1 MNFRKVVWILII
13 LLIIVTIW
21 EIISLKENYKKIA
34 DTKSDDDDTIT
45 KRLEYLQKEV
55 NYQANI
61 IGKIENIAIWD
72 QENDPLL
79 WISRQAARSVVNI
92 VGIEHF
98 PPEKSSN
105 YERIPVNIVVRGD
118 YNALG
123 KFINKLE
130 RAEKKLRI
138 DSLRARYKEHK
149 PEELTMDVL
158 ISYFIKSEP

>member
-13 LLIIVTIW
+13 LLIIVTIL

-34 DTKSDDDDTIT
+34 DTKSDDNDTIA

-118 YNALG
+118 YNALS

-138 DSLRARYKEHK
+138 DSLRARYKGHK